1 MCPQPYR
8 SNIFGGLG
16 QISQDFWGPGP
27 NTKDFPLVKTHLFAR
42 ILAILEPSK
51 CSSDFNNNVA
61 KLQEN
66 DWKNYFKLVFN
77 I

>member
-1 MCPQPYR
+1 MCPQPDG
-8 SNIFGGLG
+8 SNIFGGLR
-16 QISQDFWGPGP
+16 QISQDFWVPGP
-27 NTKDFPLVKTHLFAR
+27 NTKDFLLVKTYLFAR

-51 CSSDFNNNVA
+51 RSSDFNNNVTE
-61 KLQEN
+61 LQEN